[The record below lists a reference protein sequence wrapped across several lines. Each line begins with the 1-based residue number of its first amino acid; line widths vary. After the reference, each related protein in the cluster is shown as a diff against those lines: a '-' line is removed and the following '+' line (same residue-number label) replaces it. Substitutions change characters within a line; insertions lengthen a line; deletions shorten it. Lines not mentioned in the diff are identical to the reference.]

1 MTPVLVTGRA
11 VSVVAGQL
19 FVSVIL
25 IITLLL
31 PIVIIP
37 TTVINVFLGLSFQS
51 MLNCAH
57 YSNEANC
64 VSAIFVQCYFEFG

>member
-1 MTPVLVTGRA
+1 MVTTIWRIRVPGRDSGVGHSQSC
-11 VSVVAGQL
+11 VSVGAGQL

-25 IITLLL
+25 IITLLS

-37 TTVINVFLGLSFQS
+37 TTVINVFLALSFQS

-57 YSNEANC
+57 YSNEAN
-64 VSAIFVQCYFEFG
+64 